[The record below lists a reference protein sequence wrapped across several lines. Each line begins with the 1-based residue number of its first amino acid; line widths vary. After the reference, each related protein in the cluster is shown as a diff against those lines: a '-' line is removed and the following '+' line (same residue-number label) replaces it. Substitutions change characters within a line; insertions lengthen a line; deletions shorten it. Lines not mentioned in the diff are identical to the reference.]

1 MNQPD
6 STRTDSCIVVDG
18 RRVEMNTMK
27 RTRRRRRTVRTVAV
41 RRGATVNSVKKG
53 FVYLATCYRKSMS
66 NGAQGRNVITPD
78 DETVA
83 TTGGVI
89 DDAL

>member
-27 RTRRRRRTVRTVAV
+27 RTRRRRRTEYGRWPL
-41 RRGATVNSVKKG
+41 GATVNSVKKG
-53 FVYLATCYRKSMS
+53 FVYLATSYRKSMS
-66 NGAQGRNVITPD
+66 NGAQGRDVITPD